1 MQTLLLFLINLCDL
15 QLQSSSHDLKVI
27 GHALSSIFSNI
38 SPYESNRASTNPST
52 CSIFT
57 HYFSISALHRRHA
70 ACLDPNASRYLVHHR
85 IRTPRLLWPLFRDK
99 VSSRDRARH
108 SVTAGFLG
116 LLLRTVLTPRD
127 AREGPQS
134 KCRKYPLS
142 LNLASLKPTPY
153 KSHNWTRPSRMLV
166 FLISA

>member
-15 QLQSSSHDLKVI
+15 QLQSSSYGQGNRPRSFIHLFQYFAVLLKPRL
-27 GHALSSIFSNI
+27 HKSI
-38 SPYESNRASTNPST
+38 
-52 CSIFT
+52 CLLHLH

-108 SVTAGFLG
+108 SVIAGYLG
-116 LLLRTVLTPRD
+116 LLLRTVPWTPHD